1 MDRDA
6 IQGQNAQGTKSCIG
20 RRVIQILQ
28 TKLSVALFSAL
39 TWPCAYIPQEG
50 NVSVESQCF
59 PSVTSLRSP
68 RPCGVQAGNLSTGF
82 NTVLAGV

>member
-28 TKLSVALFSAL
+28 TKLSVALFCPYLTLCLHSPGGKCLSGVPVFSLCDIPEVTKAL
-39 TWPCAYIPQEG
+39 WGTSWKPQHW
-50 NVSVESQCF
+50 
-59 PSVTSLRSP
+59 L
-68 RPCGVQAGNLSTGF
+68 
-82 NTVLAGV
+82 